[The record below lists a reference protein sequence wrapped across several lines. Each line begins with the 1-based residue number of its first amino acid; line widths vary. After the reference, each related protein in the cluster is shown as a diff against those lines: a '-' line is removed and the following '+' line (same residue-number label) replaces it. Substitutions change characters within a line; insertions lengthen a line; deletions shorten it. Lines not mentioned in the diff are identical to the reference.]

1 MQEQVRGG
9 EDIIFKQVS
18 RLFRDELL
26 ANYGWEPM
34 EITAEVPTALP
45 FTVGERRPDFLFRL
59 ADGNLLHLEFQST
72 PARLERFL
80 VYDALLLER
89 DHCRVRTVV
98 IYTGGLRAAESEL
111 DGGALLY
118 RVHNFFLKD
127 RNGESVREAAARK
140 LAAGERL
147 SRQET
152 LDLILSP
159 LMEQDCPPGDAVLAA
174 LRVAAAIP
182 EQEAERDCCLGAI
195 VGLGDKFL
203 DDEQR
208 RQLREVL
215 YMTRVGEL
223 LREEGRAEGRAEGKA
238 EGKAEAIRVLLTRRF
253 GSVPGALSEE
263 LGRVREEPIWEELLL
278 AAAGAASLAQ
288 FQRRLRELT
297 GE

>member
-1 MQEQVRGG
+1 M
-9 EDIIFKQVS
+9 
-18 RLFRDELL
+18 
-26 ANYGWEPM
+26 
-34 EITAEVPTALP
+34 
-45 FTVGERRPDFLFRL
+45 
-59 ADGNLLHLEFQST
+59 
-72 PARLERFL
+72 
-80 VYDALLLER
+80 
-89 DHCRVRTVV
+89 
-98 IYTGGLRAAESEL
+98 
-111 DGGALLY
+111 
-118 RVHNFFLKD
+118 
-127 RNGESVREAAARK
+127 VREAATRK

-174 LRVAAAIP
+174 LRVAVAIP
-182 EQEAERDCCLGAI
+182 AQEAERDCCSGAI

-223 LREEGRAEGRAEGKA
+223 LREEGRAEGKA

-253 GSVPGALSEE
+253 GPLPGTVSEE
-263 LGRVREEPIWEELLL
+263 LQRVREERIWEELLL

-288 FQRRLRELT
+288 FQRRLRGLK
-297 GE
+297 GG